1 MLVLDAHNTT
11 APSPG
16 ELSVIIV
23 LSLEGLS
30 KLLKVDEVLAA
41 DAGESNSRSGL
52 HVNELAKVGLATD
65 EAEGDTLLSAESGQ
79 MDDELDGVDVVSDDN
94 KLGLVLLNES
104 GHMVETKLEVH
115 GLLTLGTTFASL
127 GLASHSCGLLSAGLR
142 HVLGHQFNELGR
154 CKSDHNY

>member
-30 KLLKVDEVLAA
+30 ELLKVDEVLAA

-65 EAEGDTLLSAESGQ
+65 EAEGDTLLSAKSRQ
-79 MDDELDGVDVVSDDN
+79 VDDNLKRVNVVSDDD
-94 KLGLVLLNES
+94 KLGLTFLDEG
-104 GHMVETKLEVH
+104 GHVVKTELEVH
-115 GLLTLGTTFASL
+115 GLLSL
-127 GLASHSCGLLSAGLR
+127 GSVLLGSSLQTLSLLLLGLR
-142 HVLGHQFNELGR
+142 SVLGEQFKELSGY
-154 CKSDHNY
+154 SS